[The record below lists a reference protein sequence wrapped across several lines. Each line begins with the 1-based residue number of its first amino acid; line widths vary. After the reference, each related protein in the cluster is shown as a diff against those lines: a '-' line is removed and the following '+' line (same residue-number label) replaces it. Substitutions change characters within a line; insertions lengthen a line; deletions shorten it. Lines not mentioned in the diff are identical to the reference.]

1 MKLSYT
7 QRVLSRKASPALEN
21 ENTEEVVDQ
30 AVIDAQPSEDI
41 PVSDD
46 ATVDETVVSED
57 PAEEVAEE
65 TTVEEPVA
73 TDVPVD
79 GIEPIEPPQVV
90 PVTDS
95 GEATV
100 DQVEAIAAGDP
111 EAAAE
116 VVAEVDNAEGADTT
130 AEEVIEEAEE
140 VEAEAPAETDE
151 VDATPEATE
160 ELTETEEAPVDVAD
174 VTPEGEA
181 PSSDEVV
188 SDIEETEEVED
199 GSEVSNE
206 GLVGGLLG
214 FLVGGTSILPGV
226 GTAVH
231 GAVKAKRMELKK
243 DIEAIAKRIEKI
255 RKGDLEDAKKN
266 GIKIPKRDL
275 DIDWVEVVK
284 SALLGTFFGPIYGAH
299 QGSELENLNKEL
311 RAKLKELQKEMDDAG
326 VSTESMSTTS
336 EEDCACES
344 DGTNPPN
351 EGGTGAG
358 EQHLPSEQVAVD
370 EGKGEEVKPV
380 QEKPVDEGTGESDI
394 EVDQEKPAAEG
405 KGEETLPCESEVV
418 DEGKGENT
426 HDGEIVSAESAEVVE
441 EQVVD
446 APSENTPEEVAA
458 VVEGEV
464 PVVEEVV
471 TETPEAEAPAAEA
484 PAEGVVEAV
493 AEEPVDLSPESDDGD
508 LVIEDFTTG
517 TEDEESILTE
527 ALDTYPQVVDVL
539 EKSLDGKGVSVE
551 AMMILNI
558 FMKRDGNPLQSDVS
572 LENYNF
578 TSRTQTRLAVES
590 IQEDMKVWFER
601 IIAFIK
607 DKMAKGKEF
616 IRSAFSRTDIL
627 IRKAEALKGLDQGKT
642 PNGSVSGEFLSQL
655 TTGGKVDG
663 NFAKAF
669 NEFKNKSTGMIDTV
683 GFVIDASNEIHKA
696 VRQNVL
702 DKVMNGEDYS
712 GNGGTREV
720 LSSLYEKY
728 SNVLKRGPFDVD
740 GEGFKYSAN
749 LLGGNVFTV
758 IVTGHEWA
766 KEPAFRVATESSE
779 VKEAPALSA
788 ADINAVAESAIEIL
802 KKIKNSSLADD
813 ISKTE
818 SALLP
823 DLDRL
828 LKLSNNVEGTGENV
842 KQEITALRAYFQ
854 NTVSFLNAFSSSTVS
869 LSIRTV
875 NAALNYAVA
884 SAKTAA

>member
-46 ATVDETVVSED
+46 VAVDETVVSED
-57 PAEEVAEE
+57 PAEEVVEE

-116 VVAEVDNAEGADTT
+116 VVAEVDNAEGGDTT

-151 VDATPEATE
+151 VDVTPEATE

-174 VTPEGEA
+174 VTPEGEV

-188 SDIEETEEVED
+188 GDTEEVVE
-199 GSEVSNE
+199 EVS
-206 GLVGGLLG
+206 
-214 FLVGGTSILPGV
+214 S
-226 GTAVH
+226 
-231 GAVKAKRMELKK
+231 
-243 DIEAIAKRIEKI
+243 
-255 RKGDLEDAKKN
+255 
-266 GIKIPKRDL
+266 
-275 DIDWVEVVK
+275 
-284 SALLGTFFGPIYGAH
+284 
-299 QGSELENLNKEL
+299 
-311 RAKLKELQKEMDDAG
+311 
-326 VSTESMSTTS
+326 
-336 EEDCACES
+336 EDCACES

-405 KGEETLPCESEVV
+405 QGEETLPCESEAV

-471 TETPEAEAPAAEA
+471 TETPEAETPAAEA

-508 LVIEDFTTG
+508 LVIEDFITG

-740 GEGFKYSAN
+740 GEGFKYTAN

-779 VKEAPALSA
+779 VKEAPALSV

>member
-46 ATVDETVVSED
+46 VTVDETVVSED
-57 PAEEVAEE
+57 PAEEVVEE

-116 VVAEVDNAEGADTT
+116 VVAEVDNAEGGDTT

-151 VDATPEATE
+151 VDVTPEATE

-174 VTPEGEA
+174 VTPEGEV

-188 SDIEETEEVED
+188 GDTEEVVE
-199 GSEVSNE
+199 EVS
-206 GLVGGLLG
+206 
-214 FLVGGTSILPGV
+214 S
-226 GTAVH
+226 
-231 GAVKAKRMELKK
+231 
-243 DIEAIAKRIEKI
+243 
-255 RKGDLEDAKKN
+255 
-266 GIKIPKRDL
+266 
-275 DIDWVEVVK
+275 
-284 SALLGTFFGPIYGAH
+284 
-299 QGSELENLNKEL
+299 
-311 RAKLKELQKEMDDAG
+311 
-326 VSTESMSTTS
+326 
-336 EEDCACES
+336 EDCACES

-426 HDGEIVSAESAEVVE
+426 HDGEIVSTERAEVVE

-471 TETPEAEAPAAEA
+471 TETPAAEA

-517 TEDEESILTE
+517 TEDEEGILTE

-590 IQEDMKVWFER
+590 IQEDMKSWAAQAIEFVKKAIGKIREFLHQR
-601 IIAFIK
+601 FNQVGILQRRADALK
-607 DKMAKGKEF
+607 DVDMGIPGGQEVHGDFLQSVQVEGKIPDNWTRELDDFVNQYKQISKFRQAAAEASAKVVGAVK
-616 IRSAFSRTDIL
+616 TDIL
-627 IRKAEALKGLDQGKT
+627 DVLVKNSDKQVSVESVYEKAESLFKGIVQNGYFKAQNNSGFPSFKSPELIGDIQLEFLFGATGGDGAWNEPTFKVNKLDFEPVTTARSLSGREIHSVSLDVRSILSEVETKFFDEAYQSEITGSFDEMT
-642 PNGSVSGEFLSQL
+642 RIGNLNDNTNGSH
-655 TTGGKVDG
+655 
-663 NFAKAF
+663 KA
-669 NEFKNKSTGMIDTV
+669 ELAAVRKMLM
-683 GFVIDASNEIHKA
+683 ASNRFAIE
-696 VRQNVL
+696 VVSTTTNV
-702 DKVMNGEDYS
+702 
-712 GNGGTREV
+712 
-720 LSSLYEKY
+720 
-728 SNVLKRGPFDVD
+728 
-740 GEGFKYSAN
+740 A
-749 LLGGNVFTV
+749 
-758 IVTGHEWA
+758 I
-766 KEPAFRVATESSE
+766 RVA
-779 VKEAPALSA
+779 KG
-788 ADINAVAESAIEIL
+788 AIEYAEA
-802 KKIKNSSLADD
+802 S
-813 ISKTE
+813 
-818 SALLP
+818 
-823 DLDRL
+823 
-828 LKLSNNVEGTGENV
+828 V
-842 KQEITALRAYFQ
+842 KVKATA
-854 NTVSFLNAFSSSTVS
+854 
-869 LSIRTV
+869 
-875 NAALNYAVA
+875 
-884 SAKTAA
+884 